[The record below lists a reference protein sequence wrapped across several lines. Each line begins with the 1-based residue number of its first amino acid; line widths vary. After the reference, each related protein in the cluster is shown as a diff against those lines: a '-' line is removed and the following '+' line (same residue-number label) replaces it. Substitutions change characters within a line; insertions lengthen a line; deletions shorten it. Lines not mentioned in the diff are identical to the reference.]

1 MKNVKKLIALVTV
14 VGVLGV
20 SGAAYAADIKT
31 PAELAAA
38 LTGKTVTEVTQERAE
53 GKTYGAIALEAGKLD
68 EFKTQMLEQ
77 KKAVLDQRVKDGTL
91 TQQQAD
97 QILTRIK
104 NNQAVCDGTGSAG
117 IGSAGIG
124 RGAGAGTGF
133 GQGKGMGS
141 GRGSGTGSCNGSGFG
156 GGMGLGRI

>member
-14 VGVLGV
+14 LGVLGV

-38 LTGKTVTEVTQERAE
+38 LTGKTVTEVTQERVE

-68 EFKTQMLEQ
+68 EFKTQMLDQ

-91 TQQQAD
+91 TQQQSD

-117 IGSAGIG
+117 IG
-124 RGAGAGTGF
+124 RGAGAGF

>member
-38 LTGKTVTEVTQERAE
+38 LTGKTVIEVTQERVE

-68 EFKTQMLEQ
+68 EFKTQMLDQ

-117 IGSAGIG
+117 IG
-124 RGAGAGTGF
+124 RGAGAGF

-141 GRGSGTGSCNGSGFG
+141 GRGSSTGSCNGSGFG

>member
-38 LTGKTVTEVTQERAE
+38 LTGKSLTEVTQERAE

-68 EFKTQMLEQ
+68 EFKDQMLEQ

-97 QILTRIK
+97 QILTRIE

-117 IGSAGIG
+117 IG
-124 RGAGAGTGF
+124 RGAGAGF